1 MRDAMLMSLLVV
13 CTLGCARVPAVI
25 SVPTPTPTPP
35 VIAAPVVSR
44 PAPTSVD
51 VCRHVREVASK
62 DRSASDG
69 LDEVER
75 DCIMALEQL
84 RKQYDIL
91 TSCLLDT
98 GTARDVAECEHSMR
112 NETYLL
118 SGPKPTGR
126 EVCIHVMDIMMRELG
141 DASMAPSHEE
151 RTKFEDKCVKD
162 LEKEQEKIGAEKFDA
177 QVVCVMASTKIDEL
191 TQCDK

>member
-75 DCIMALEQL
+75 DCIAALEQL
-84 RKQYDIL
+84 RKQYDVL

-98 GTARDVAECEHSMR
+98 GTTGDVAECEQSLR

-118 SGPKPTGR
+118 SRAQPTVR
-126 EVCIHVMDIMMRELG
+126 EVCTHVMDMMMREIG
-141 DASMAPSHEE
+141 DASMAPSNEE
-151 RTKFEDKCVKD
+151 RAKYEDNCVKD
-162 LEKEQEKIGAEKFDA
+162 LAREQEKIGAEKFDA
-177 QVVCVMASTKIDEL
+177 QVACVMASSRIDEL
-191 TQCDK
+191 TQCEK